1 MSFPRVFVFA
11 AIVTVLFTNAGNA
24 APPLVLDK
32 PPLEGEFKEAD
43 KKNVNGLRGWGT
55 EFTVDL
61 KAGQSLLVTATV
73 IGAGRKVGF
82 VLFDPT
88 GKTLETTKWGTGAN
102 ELKFGPVAAT
112 GQYTVVV
119 ISTQIGNYSIT
130 ATDPT
135 RPKAPPT
142 EKELEEKIAKLKKE
156 LAEAEAELKKL
167 KEKK

>member
-1 MSFPRVFVFA
+1 MPSPRVFVFA
-11 AIVTVLFTNAGNA
+11 AVAILLFANPGSA

-32 PPLEGEFKEAD
+32 PPLEGELKDAD
-43 KKNVNGLRGWGT
+43 RKNVNGLRGWGT

-61 KAGQSLLVTATV
+61 KTGQSLTVTATV
-73 IGAGRKVGF
+73 VGANRKVGM
-82 VLFDPT
+82 VLINPT
-88 GKTLETTKWGTGAN
+88 GKSLETTKWGTGGN

-112 GQYTVVV
+112 GQYTVVLV
-119 ISTQIGNYSIT
+119 STEIGNYSVA

-156 LAEAEAELKKL
+156 LAEVEAELKKL